1 MPSTYAHYRLG
12 KEVRKELDE
21 TEKNIVEAYPE
32 LFLIGLHGPDILF
45 YYHPLTDNRVNRIGY
60 KIHARPGREFFESA
74 LQVVRRNS
82 GKNVYLAYLY
92 GFLCHFALDE
102 TCHGYIDEKIAAS
115 GISHTEIEAE
125 FDRMLMAVDGFDPV
139 RHRLTGHIVPSM
151 ENTKVIQA
159 FFEGADSRQVQ
170 KALKGM
176 IFYNNLLVAPSK
188 GKRFLINALLK
199 VTGNYREM
207 HGLMIN
213 YEANPK
219 CDDSTRN
226 LYALYQEAK
235 NLAVSLIHEYREYLE
250 GQADFNPIYD
260 YTFGSRLIENEERKN
275 AV

>member
-1 MPSTYAHYRLG
+1 MPSTYAHYRMG
-12 KEVRKELDE
+12 QEVRKELDG
-21 TEKNIVEAYPE
+21 TERNIVEAYPE

-151 ENTKVIQA
+151 ENAKVIQA